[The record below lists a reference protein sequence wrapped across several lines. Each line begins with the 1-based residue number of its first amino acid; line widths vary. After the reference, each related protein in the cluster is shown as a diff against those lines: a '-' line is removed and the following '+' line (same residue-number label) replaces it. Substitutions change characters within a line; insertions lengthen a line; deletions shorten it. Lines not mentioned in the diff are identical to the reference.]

1 MLTRDYIENH
11 IRQTKYPCWALFV
24 VQNYKRIPLYFY
36 NGEDFEEGDTADS
49 KSEKAVNRL
58 QLILHDYPADARL
71 SIDLKSSKGANGTQ
85 GTIGPLEFTNRDKG
99 DELATPTAPQQ
110 GFGGFGGFVQPP
122 AGWVSEETLNGKLEA
137 MKAENE
143 RLVNNILFKH
153 KEDAFKEQCRRERR
167 ELEEMRKELQDERKK
182 YESNTGAAAE
192 TLVYAVKKIL
202 GELFPQL
209 PFGQAAA
216 TTPSAQ
222 PQLAGAAAEPMQ
234 NNVDPKYRAVEILAN
249 SLYENPN
256 LTEKDINEIAQAISQ
271 RSKAKEQQPAP
282 SAPSETATQPTVVNF
297 YTGEEDSYENV

>member
-36 NGEDFEEGDTADS
+36 NGEDFEEGDTADG
-49 KSEKAVNRL
+49 KAEKAVARL
-58 QLILHDYPADARL
+58 ASILRDYPADAHL

-85 GTIGPLEFTNRDKG
+85 GTIGPLEFANRDK
-99 DELATPTAPQQ
+99 DDAPAMPTAPQ
-110 GFGGFGGFVQPP
+110 GFGGFGFIQPP

-137 MKAENE
+137 IKAENE
-143 RLVNNILFKH
+143 QRVNEILFKH

-216 TTPSAQ
+216 TSAAQ
-222 PQLAGAAAEPMQ
+222 PQLAGTAQQEEHRPQDA
-234 NNVDPKYRAVEILAN
+234 KYSAVEVLAN
-249 SLYENPN
+249 ALYNDPN
-256 LTEKDINEIAQAISQ
+256 LTEKDINDIALAISQ
-271 RSKAKEQQPAP
+271 RGKAKEQQPAP

>member
-1 MLTRDYIENH
+1 MLTRDYITNH

-36 NGEDFEEGDTADS
+36 NGEDFEEGDTADG
-49 KSEKAVNRL
+49 KAEKAVARL
-58 QLILHDYPADARL
+58 ASILRDYPADAHL

-85 GTIGPLEFTNRDKG
+85 GTIGPLEFTNRDK
-99 DELATPTAPQQ
+99 DDMPTMPTAPQ
-110 GFGGFGGFVQPP
+110 GFGGFGFIQPP

-192 TLVYAVKKIL
+192 TLVFAVKKIL

-209 PFGQAAA
+209 PFAQAATA
-216 TTPSAQ
+216 SAAQ
-222 PQLAGAAAEPMQ
+222 PQLAGAAQQGEHRPQDA
-234 NNVDPKYRAVEILAN
+234 KYSAVEVLAN
-249 SLYENPN
+249 ALYNDPN
-256 LTEKDINEIAQAISQ
+256 LTEKDINDIALAISQ
-271 RSKAKEQQPAP
+271 QGKAKEQQPAP
-282 SAPSETATQPTVVNF
+282 SAPSETATQPTVANF

>member
-11 IRQTKYPCWALFV
+11 IRQTKYPCWGLYV
-24 VQNYKRIPLYFY
+24 IQNYKRIPLYFY
-36 NGEDFEEGDTADS
+36 NGEDFEDGDTADS
-49 KSEKAVNRL
+49 KAEKAVNRL

-99 DELATPTAPQQ
+99 DELATPTASQQ
-110 GFGGFGGFVQPP
+110 GFGGFGFIQPP

-192 TLVYAVKKIL
+192 TLVFAVKKIL

-209 PFGQAAA
+209 PFAQAAA
-216 TTPSAQ
+216 TTPAAQ
-222 PQLAGAAAEPMQ
+222 PQLAGAAAEPTQ

-256 LTEKDINEIAQAISQ
+256 LT
-271 RSKAKEQQPAP
+271 
-282 SAPSETATQPTVVNF
+282 APSETAAQPTVVNF

>member
-11 IRQTKYPCWALFV
+11 IRQTKYPCWGLFV
-24 VQNYKRIPLYFY
+24 IQNYKRIPLYFY
-36 NGEDFEEGDTADS
+36 NGEDFEDSDTADS
-49 KSEKAVNRL
+49 KAEKAVNRL

-99 DELATPTAPQQ
+99 DELATPPAPQQ
-110 GFGGFGGFVQPP
+110 GSGGFGFIQPP

-143 RLVNNILFKH
+143 RLINNILFKH

-192 TLVYAVKKIL
+192 TLVFAVKKIL

-209 PFGQAAA
+209 PFAQAAA
-216 TTPSAQ
+216 TSAAQ
-222 PQLAGAAAEPMQ
+222 PQLAGAAQQEEHRPQDA
-234 NNVDPKYRAVEILAN
+234 KYSAVEVLAN
-249 SLYENPN
+249 ALYNDPN
-256 LTEKDINEIAQAISQ
+256 LTEKDINDIALAISQ
-271 RSKAKEQQPAP
+271 RGKAKEQQPAP

>member
-36 NGEDFEEGDTADS
+36 NGEDFEDGDTAEG
-49 KSEKAVNRL
+49 KAEKAVARL
-58 QLILHDYPADARL
+58 ASILRDYPADAHL

-85 GTIGPLEFTNRDKG
+85 GTIGPLEFTNRDK
-99 DELATPTAPQQ
+99 DDAPTMPTAPQ
-110 GFGGFGGFVQPP
+110 GFGGFGFIQPP

-137 MKAENE
+137 IRAENE
-143 RLVNNILFKH
+143 QRVNEILFKH

-216 TTPSAQ
+216 TSAAQ

-271 RSKAKEQQPAP
+271 RSKTKEQQPAP

>member
-1 MLTRDYIENH
+1 MLTRDYITNH

-36 NGEDFEEGDTADS
+36 NGEDFEEGDTADG
-49 KSEKAVNRL
+49 KAEKAVARL
-58 QLILHDYPADARL
+58 ASILRDYPADAHL

-85 GTIGPLEFTNRDKG
+85 GTIGPLEFANRDK
-99 DELATPTAPQQ
+99 DDAPAMPTAPQ
-110 GFGGFGGFVQPP
+110 GFGGFGFIQPP

-192 TLVYAVKKIL
+192 TLVFAVKKIL

-209 PFGQAAA
+209 PFAQAAA
-216 TTPSAQ
+216 TTPAAQ
-222 PQLAGAAAEPMQ
+222 PQLAGAAAEPTQ
-234 NNVDPKYRAVEILAN
+234 NNVDPKYSAVEILAN

-256 LTEKDINEIAQAISQ
+256 LTEKDINEIAKAISQ

>member
-11 IRQTKYPCWALFV
+11 IRQTKYPCWALFI
-24 VQNYKRIPLYFY
+24 VQNYKRTPLYFY
-36 NGEDFEEGDTADS
+36 NGEDFEEGDTADG
-49 KSEKAVNRL
+49 KAEKAVARL
-58 QLILHDYPADARL
+58 ASILRDYPADAHL

-85 GTIGPLEFTNRDKG
+85 GTIGPLEFANRDK
-99 DELATPTAPQQ
+99 DDAPAMPTAPQ
-110 GFGGFGGFVQPP
+110 GFGGFGFIQPP

-137 MKAENE
+137 IKAENE
-143 RLVNNILFKH
+143 QRVNEILFKH

-216 TTPSAQ
+216 TSAAQ
-222 PQLAGAAAEPMQ
+222 PQLAGTAQQEEHRPQDA
-234 NNVDPKYRAVEILAN
+234 KYSAVEVLAN
-249 SLYENPN
+249 ALYNDPN
-256 LTEKDINEIAQAISQ
+256 LTEKDINDIALAISQ
-271 RSKAKEQQPAP
+271 RGKAKEQQPAP

>member
-11 IRQTKYPCWALFV
+11 IRQTKYPCWGLFV
-24 VQNYKRIPLYFY
+24 IQNYKRIPLYFY
-36 NGEDFEEGDTADS
+36 NGEDFEDGDTADS
-49 KSEKAVNRL
+49 KAEKAVARL
-58 QLILHDYPADARL
+58 ASILRDYPADAHL
-71 SIDLKSSKGANGTQ
+71 SIDLRSSKGANGSQ

-99 DELATPTAPQQ
+99 DELATPTAPQ
-110 GFGGFGGFVQPP
+110 GFGGFGFIQPP
-122 AGWVSEETLNGKLEA
+122 TGWVSEETLNGKLEA
-137 MKAENE
+137 IKAENE
-143 RLVNNILFKH
+143 QRVNEILFKH

-216 TTPSAQ
+216 TSAAQ
-222 PQLAGAAAEPMQ
+222 PQLAGAVQQEEHRPQDA
-234 NNVDPKYRAVEILAN
+234 KYSAVEVLAN
-249 SLYENPN
+249 ALYNDPN
-256 LTEKDINEIAQAISQ
+256 LTEKDINDIALAISQ
-271 RSKAKEQQPAP
+271 RGKAKEQQPSS

>member
-36 NGEDFEEGDTADS
+36 NGEDFEDNDNADS
-49 KSEKAVNRL
+49 KAEKAVNRL
-58 QLILHDYPADARL
+58 QLILHDYPADTRL

-99 DELATPTAPQQ
+99 DELATPPAPQQ
-110 GFGGFGGFVQPP
+110 GFGGFGFIQPP

-192 TLVYAVKKIL
+192 TLVFAVKKIL

-209 PFGQAAA
+209 PFAQAAA
-216 TTPSAQ
+216 TSAAQ
-222 PQLAGAAAEPMQ
+222 PQLAGAAQQEEHRPQDA
-234 NNVDPKYRAVEILAN
+234 KYSAVEVLAN
-249 SLYENPN
+249 ALYNDPN
-256 LTEKDINEIAQAISQ
+256 LTEKDINDIALAISQ
-271 RSKAKEQQPAP
+271 RGKAKEQQPAP

>member
-11 IRQTKYPCWALFV
+11 IRQTKYPCWGLFV
-24 VQNYKRIPLYFY
+24 IQNYKRIPLYFY
-36 NGEDFEEGDTADS
+36 NGEDFEDNDNADS
-49 KSEKAVNRL
+49 KAEKAVNRL

-110 GFGGFGGFVQPP
+110 GFGGFGGFIQPP

-137 MKAENE
+137 IKAENE

-192 TLVYAVKKIL
+192 TLVFVVKKIL

-209 PFGQAAA
+209 PFAQAATA
-216 TTPSAQ
+216 SAAQ
-222 PQLAGAAAEPMQ
+222 PQLAGAAQQEEHRPQDA
-234 NNVDPKYRAVEILAN
+234 KYGAVEVLAN
-249 SLYENPN
+249 ALYNDPN

-271 RSKAKEQQPAP
+271 QSKAKEQQPAP
-282 SAPSETATQPTVVNF
+282 SAPSETATQPTVANF

>member
-11 IRQTKYPCWALFV
+11 IRQTKYPCWGLFV
-24 VQNYKRIPLYFY
+24 IQNYKRIPLYFY
-36 NGEDFEEGDTADS
+36 NGEDFEDGDTTDS
-49 KSEKAVNRL
+49 KAEKAVNRL

-99 DELATPTAPQQ
+99 DELATPTAPQ
-110 GFGGFGGFVQPP
+110 GFGGFGFIQPP

-153 KEDAFKEQCRRERR
+153 KEDAFREQCRRERR

-216 TTPSAQ
+216 TSAAQ
-222 PQLAGAAAEPMQ
+222 PQLAGAAQQEEHRPQDA
-234 NNVDPKYRAVEILAN
+234 KYSAVEVLAN
-249 SLYENPN
+249 ALYNDPN
-256 LTEKDINEIAQAISQ
+256 LTEKDINDIALAISQ
-271 RSKAKEQQPAP
+271 RGKVKEQQPAP

>member
-1 MLTRDYIENH
+1 MLTRDYITNH
-11 IRQTKYPCWALFV
+11 IRQTKYPCWALYV

-36 NGEDFEEGDTADS
+36 NGEDFEEGDTAEG
-49 KSEKAVNRL
+49 KAEKAVARL
-58 QLILHDYPADARL
+58 SSILRDYPADAHL

-85 GTIGPLEFTNRDKG
+85 GTIGPLEFTNRDK
-99 DELATPTAPQQ
+99 DDAPTIPTAPQ
-110 GFGGFGGFVQPP
+110 GFGGFGFIQPP

-143 RLVNNILFKH
+143 QRVNEILFKH

-192 TLVYAVKKIL
+192 TLVFAVKKIL

-209 PFGQAAA
+209 PFAQAATA
-216 TTPSAQ
+216 TP
-222 PQLAGAAAEPMQ
+222 PQLSGVPAQEQP
-234 NNVDPKYRAVEILAN
+234 NDPKYNAVEGLAN
-249 SLYENPN
+249 ALYSDPN
-256 LTEKDINEIAQAISQ
+256 LTEKDINEIALAISQ
-271 RSKAKEQQPAP
+271 RSKVKQQPTP
-282 SAPSETATQPTVVNF
+282 PQTAEKQSPVVNF

>member
-36 NGEDFEEGDTADS
+36 NGEDFEEGDTAEG
-49 KSEKAVNRL
+49 KAEKAVARL
-58 QLILHDYPADARL
+58 ASILRDYPADAHL

-85 GTIGPLEFTNRDKG
+85 GTIGPLEFANRDK
-99 DELATPTAPQQ
+99 DDAPAMPTAPQ
-110 GFGGFGGFVQPP
+110 GFGGFGFIQPP

-143 RLVNNILFKH
+143 QRVNEILFKH

-216 TTPSAQ
+216 TSAAQ
-222 PQLAGAAAEPMQ
+222 PQLAGAAQQEEHRPQDA
-234 NNVDPKYRAVEILAN
+234 KYSAVEVLAN
-249 SLYENPN
+249 ALYNDPN
-256 LTEKDINEIAQAISQ
+256 LTEKDINDIALAISQ
-271 RSKAKEQQPAP
+271 RGKAKEQQPAP
-282 SAPSETATQPTVVNF
+282 SAPSETAAQPTVVNF

>member
-11 IRQTKYPCWALFV
+11 IRQTKYPCWGLFV
-24 VQNYKRIPLYFY
+24 IQNYKRIPLYFY
-36 NGEDFEEGDTADS
+36 NGEDFEDSDTADS
-49 KSEKAVNRL
+49 KAEKAVNRL

-110 GFGGFGGFVQPP
+110 GFGGFGGFIQPP

-137 MKAENE
+137 IRAENE
-143 RLVNNILFKH
+143 QRVNEILFKH

-192 TLVYAVKKIL
+192 TLVFAVKKIL

-209 PFGQAAA
+209 PFAQAAA
-216 TTPSAQ
+216 TTPAAQ

-256 LTEKDINEIAQAISQ
+256 LTEKDINEIAKAISQ
-271 RSKAKEQQPAP
+271 RAKTKEQQPVP

>member
-1 MLTRDYIENH
+1 MLTRDYITNH

-36 NGEDFEEGDTADS
+36 NGEDFEEGDTAEG
-49 KSEKAVNRL
+49 KAEKAVARL
-58 QLILHDYPADARL
+58 ASILRDYPADAHL

-85 GTIGPLEFTNRDKG
+85 GTIGPLEFTTRDKG

-110 GFGGFGGFVQPP
+110 GFGGFGGFIQPA

-137 MKAENE
+137 IKAENE
-143 RLVNNILFKH
+143 QRVNEILFKH

-216 TTPSAQ
+216 TSAAQ
-222 PQLAGAAAEPMQ
+222 PQLAGAAQQEEHRPQDA
-234 NNVDPKYRAVEILAN
+234 KYSAVEVLAN
-249 SLYENPN
+249 ALYNDPN
-256 LTEKDINEIAQAISQ
+256 LTEKDINDIALAISQ
-271 RSKAKEQQPAP
+271 RGKAKEQQPAP

-297 YTGEEDSYENV
+297 YTGEEDGYENV

>member
-49 KSEKAVNRL
+49 KAEKAVNRL

-99 DELATPTAPQQ
+99 DELATPTAPQ
-110 GFGGFGGFVQPP
+110 GFGGFGGFIQPP

-192 TLVYAVKKIL
+192 TLTLAIKKIL
-202 GELFPQL
+202 GEVFPQL
-209 PFGQAAA
+209 PFAQATPA
-216 TTPSAQ
+216 TP
-222 PQLAGAAAEPMQ
+222 PQLSGAQAQEQP
-234 NNVDPKYRAVEILAN
+234 NDPKYNAVEGLAN
-249 SLYENPN
+249 ALYSDPN
-256 LTEKDINEIAQAISQ
+256 LTEKDINEIALAISQ
-271 RSKAKEQQPAP
+271 RSKAKQQPTP
-282 SAPSETATQPTVVNF
+282 SQTAEKQSPVVNF
-297 YTGEEDSYENV
+297 YTGEEDGANV

>member
-1 MLTRDYIENH
+1 MLTRDYITNH

-36 NGEDFEEGDTADS
+36 NGEDFEEGDTAEG
-49 KSEKAVNRL
+49 KAEKAVARL
-58 QLILHDYPADARL
+58 ASILRDYPADAHL
-71 SIDLKSSKGANGTQ
+71 SIDLKSSKGANGSQ

-110 GFGGFGGFVQPP
+110 GFGGFGFIQPP

-143 RLVNNILFKH
+143 QRVNEILFKH

-192 TLVYAVKKIL
+192 TLVFAVKKIL

-209 PFGQAAA
+209 PFAQAAPA
-216 TTPSAQ
+216 TP
-222 PQLAGAAAEPMQ
+222 PQLSGAPAQEQP
-234 NNVDPKYRAVEILAN
+234 NDPKYSAVEVLAN
-249 SLYENPN
+249 ALYSDPN
-256 LTEKDINEIAQAISQ
+256 LTEKDVNEIALAISQ
-271 RSKAKEQQPAP
+271 RSKAKQQPP
-282 SAPSETATQPTVVNF
+282 LSQTAEKQSPVVNF
-297 YTGEEDSYENV
+297 YTGEEDGENV

>member
-1 MLTRDYIENH
+1 MNQARMHVGVDVGKECLDICYPDGSKEH
-11 IRQTKYPCWALFV
+11 IGNTKRSRAKLIR
-24 VQNYKRIPLYFY
+24 KAR
-36 NGEDFEEGDTADS
+36 ADS
-49 KSEKAVNRL
+49 KAEKAVNRL

-99 DELATPTAPQQ
+99 DELATPTAPQ
-110 GFGGFGGFVQPP
+110 GFGGFGGFIQPP

-192 TLVYAVKKIL
+192 TLTLAIKKIL
-202 GELFPQL
+202 GEVFPQL
-209 PFGQAAA
+209 PFAQATPA
-216 TTPSAQ
+216 TP
-222 PQLAGAAAEPMQ
+222 PQLSGAQAQEQP
-234 NNVDPKYRAVEILAN
+234 NDPKYNAVEGLAN
-249 SLYENPN
+249 ALYSDPN
-256 LTEKDINEIAQAISQ
+256 LTEKDINEIALAISQ
-271 RSKAKEQQPAP
+271 RSKAKQQPTP
-282 SAPSETATQPTVVNF
+282 SQTAEKQSPVVNF
-297 YTGEEDSYENV
+297 YTGEEDGANV